1 MDPLLLKV
9 KKTETDSFSVNY
21 FKYNGPFPG
30 LWHYHSEYEL
40 TLIVKSSG
48 TRFVGDHIDRYN
60 ENDLIFIGKN
70 LAHTWKSDSSKE
82 KPQSSEALVI
92 HFKKDFLGNS
102 FFKTPELY
110 AIEQFLQLSQRGIKI
125 MGKTQTEVIDQMY
138 QIQTLSGVHKLI
150 KLLQILCLLA
160 DSKELTLL
168 SSEGYNLNI
177 NEKTNDRLN
186 KVLAYI
192 MNNFKSSIR
201 LIDAADIAN
210 MSPTAFSRYFKQRMQ
225 KPFSQFVNELKVGY
239 ACKLLMLHKFSIQ
252 QICFECGFQNV
263 SNFNK
268 QFKSF
273 TELSPKQF
281 QLKHRSMY
289 FQASLYQLQEN
300 NFTDKD
306 TT

>member
-21 FKYNGPFPG
+21 FKYNGSFPG

-40 TLIVKSSG
+40 TLIVKSAG

-70 LAHTWKSDSSKE
+70 LAHTWKSDSCKE
-82 KPQSSEALVI
+82 KNQSSEALVI
-92 HFKKDFLGNS
+92 HFKKDFLGES
-102 FFKTPELY
+102 FFTTPELY
-110 AIEQFLQLSQRGIKI
+110 SIEQFLQLSQRGIKI
-125 MGKTQTEVIDQMY
+125 TGKTQTAVIDQMY

-160 DSKELTLL
+160 DSKELILL

-177 NEKTNDRLN
+177 NENTNDRLN
-186 KVLAYI
+186 KVHAYI

-201 LIDAADIAN
+201 LIDAADIAS

-225 KPFSQFVNELKVGY
+225 KPFSQFINELKVGY

-273 TELSPKQF
+273 TGLSPKQF
-281 QLKHRSMY
+281 QLKHKSMY

-300 NFTDKD
+300 NLAE
-306 TT
+306 

>member
-9 KKTETDSFSVNY
+9 NKTETDSFSVNH
-21 FKYNGPFPG
+21 FKYTGSFPG

-48 TRFVGDHIDRYN
+48 TRFVGDHIDRYT

-70 LAHTWKSDSSKE
+70 LAHTWKTDSSKE
-82 KPQSSEALVI
+82 KNQSSEALVI
-92 HFKKDFLGNS
+92 HFKEDFLGKT
-102 FFKTPELY
+102 FFTTPELY
-110 AIEQFLQLSQRGIKI
+110 AVEKFLQLSQRGIKI
-125 MGKTQTEVIDQMY
+125 IGKTQAAIIEHIH
-138 QIQTLSGVHKLI
+138 QIQALSGVNKLI
-150 KLLQILCLLA
+150 KLLQILSLLA
-160 DSKELTLL
+160 ESKELVLL
-168 SSEGYNLNI
+168 SSEGYSQYI
-177 NEKTNDRLN
+177 NENTNDRLN
-186 KVLAYI
+186 KVHAYI

-201 LIDAADIAN
+201 LADAADVAN

-239 ACKLLMLHKFSIQ
+239 ACKLLMSHKFSIQ

-268 QFKSF
+268 QFKSY

-281 QLKHRSMY
+281 QLKHRTMY
-289 FQASLYQLQEN
+289 VQASLYQLQEN
-300 NFTDKD
+300 NPVD
-306 TT
+306 

>member
-21 FKYNGPFPG
+21 FTYSGSFPG

-48 TRFVGDHIDRYN
+48 TRFVGDHIDRYT

-70 LAHTWKSDSSKE
+70 LAHTWKTDPTRDKN
-82 KPQSSEALVI
+82 QSAEALVI
-92 HFKKDFLGNS
+92 HFKEDFLGQP
-102 FFKTPELY
+102 FFTTPELY
-110 AIEQFLQLSQRGIKI
+110 AVENFLQLSRLGIKI
-125 MGKTQTEVIDQMY
+125 MGKTQAAIIDHMY
-138 QIQTLSGVHKLI
+138 QIQGLSGVHKLI
-150 KLLQILCLLA
+150 KLLQILSLLA
-160 DSKELTLL
+160 HSEELILL
-168 SSEGYNLNI
+168 SSEGYNQYI
-177 NEKTNDRLN
+177 NENTNDRLN
-186 KVLAYI
+186 KVHAYI

-201 LIDAADIAN
+201 LTDAADIAN

-268 QFKSF
+268 QFKSY
-273 TELSPKQF
+273 TKLSPKQF
-281 QLKHRSMY
+281 QLKHRSLY
-289 FQASLYQLQEN
+289 LQASLYQLQVN
-300 NFTDKD
+300 NPAE
-306 TT
+306 

>member
-21 FKYNGPFPG
+21 FKYNGSFPG

-82 KPQSSEALVI
+82 KNQSSEALVI
-92 HFKKDFLGNS
+92 HFKKDFLGSS
-102 FFKTPELY
+102 FFTTPELY

-125 MGKTQTEVIDQMY
+125 TGKTQIEVIDQMY
-138 QIQTLSGVHKLI
+138 QIQTLSGVNKLI

-160 DSKELTLL
+160 DSKELILL
-168 SSEGYNLNI
+168 SSEGYNLNV
-177 NEKTNDRLN
+177 NENTNDRLN
-186 KVLAYI
+186 KVHAYI

-201 LIDAADIAN
+201 LIDAADIAH

-239 ACKLLMLHKFSIQ
+239 ACKLLMLQKFSIQ

-273 TELSPKQF
+273 TGLSPKQF
-281 QLKHRSMY
+281 QLKHKSMY

-300 NFTDKD
+300 NLAE
-306 TT
+306 

>member
-9 KKTETDSFSVNY
+9 KKTETDSFSVNH
-21 FKYNGPFPG
+21 FTYNGSFPG

-48 TRFVGDHIDRYN
+48 TRFVGDHIDRYA

-70 LAHTWKSDSSKE
+70 LAHTWKTDASKE
-82 KPQSSEALVI
+82 NNQSSEALVI
-92 HFKKDFLGNS
+92 HFKEDFLGKT
-102 FFKTPELY
+102 FFTTPELY
-110 AIEQFLQLSQRGIKI
+110 AVEKFLRLSQRGIKI
-125 MGKTQTEVIDQMY
+125 MGKTQSAIISQMY
-138 QIQTLSGVHKLI
+138 QVQALSGVNRLI
-150 KLLQILCLLA
+150 KLLQILSLLA
-160 DSKELTLL
+160 DSEELMVL
-168 SSEGYNLNI
+168 SSEGYNQYS
-177 NEKTNDRLN
+177 NENTNDRLN
-186 KVLAYI
+186 KVHAYI

-201 LIDAADIAN
+201 LADAADIAN

-268 QFKSF
+268 QFKSY
-273 TELSPKQF
+273 TKLSPKQF
-281 QLKHRSMY
+281 QLKHKSLH
-289 FQASLYQLQEN
+289 FQTSLYQLQVN
-300 NFTDKD
+300 NPAE
-306 TT
+306 